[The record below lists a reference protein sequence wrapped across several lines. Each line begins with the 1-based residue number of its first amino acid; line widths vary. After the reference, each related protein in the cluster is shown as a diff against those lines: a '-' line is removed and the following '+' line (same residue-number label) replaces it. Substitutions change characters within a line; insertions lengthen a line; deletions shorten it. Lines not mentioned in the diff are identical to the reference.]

1 MVRCTPPHRNT
12 LGPTNW
18 RGRSSPASSAA
29 SASISSFQDQLGGNV
44 DTVHNVRSGVWA
56 TTAERQNFEQRGAYD
71 SDAYHRHENYK
82 ATGQRDKS
90 SQAAGT
96 LHDPYRDKVMGA
108 NEQRNLDHVISA
120 KEVRRPARV
129 LAGLSGSSWQTR
141 AATCRRPTRAST
153 SPRSSHRSRTIWTDC
168 QG

>member
-18 RGRSSPASSAA
+18 RDGRHQPRQQLRPRFPP
-29 SASISSFQDQLGGNV
+29 FQDQLGGNV

-120 KEVRRPARV
+120 KTTTPRACSRAFPGRAGKPEQQPADDPRE
-129 LAGLSGSSWQTR
+129 
-141 AATCRRPTRAST
+141 ST